1 MKPETK
7 AIADGII
14 DAVKSQVES
23 IRKEV
28 DKRFAELPVPRD
40 GKDGEKGADG
50 LKGDPGDKG
59 PAGDKGEKGE
69 PGRDGK
75 DGSMAEFPSEQF
87 SKMFEE
93 TLNA

>member
-7 AIADGII
+7 ALADGII
-14 DAVKSQVES
+14 QAVKSQVDS

-28 DKRFAELPVPRD
+28 DKRFSELPVPKD
-40 GKDGEKGADG
+40 GKDGEKGPVG
-50 LKGDPGDKG
+50 LKGETGEKG
-59 PAGDKGEKGE
+59 PAGDKGEKGD

-75 DGSMAEFPSEQF
+75 DGSMAEFPAEQF